1 MNSVII
7 VAGGSGERAKTNI
20 PKQFFYISDKTRIID
35 YSIDLLSSN
44 NHINEIIIV
53 VPKGWKTIIEEE
65 NPNCKVV
72 IGGENRTESVFE
84 GLKRCSKK
92 TKNVIIHDAARPFIN
107 HDFINNIFVNLLNFD
122 AIIPVVTNFD
132 SVVKVVNHNLE
143 YIDREKIK
151 FVQTPQGFNYQMIF
165 SAYNNNNNI
174 SSFTDDMS
182 LLLTFH
188 NKINYLIL
196 DGIKENFKI
205 TSNEDIQKAKQI
217 LNS

>member
-1 MNSVII
+1 
-7 VAGGSGERAKTNI
+7 
-20 PKQFFYISDKTRIID
+20 
-35 YSIDLLSSN
+35 
-44 NHINEIIIV
+44 
-53 VPKGWKTIIEEE
+53 
-65 NPNCKVV
+65 
-72 IGGENRTESVFE
+72 
-84 GLKRCSKK
+84 
-92 TKNVIIHDAARPFIN
+92 
-107 HDFINNIFVNLLNFD
+107 
-122 AIIPVVTNFD
+122 
-132 SVVKVVNHNLE
+132 HNLE